1 MGLTHFLEA
10 LVFESDLT
18 IDDSIVGRS
27 LYTRH
32 SLTNQCFMCL
42 RRLKV
47 WHFSPQ
53 DGCAGHLARSE
64 EEPIS
69 MLRSHSVAA

>member
-42 RRLKV
+42 RRV

-64 EEPIS
+64 EGSIS
-69 MLRSHSVAA
+69 MLRSDSVAA